1 MEIFSSSLGTHPL
14 SGSEKSSEKMKIV
27 VGSRKVVAV
36 FSGGVSVVCIEGDSI
51 GAGCVNG
58 RKGVWLDNEV
68 CVGPGNGVENNPVMV
83 VHPSEIINDEM
94 IKGIAPLDF
103 Q

>member
-1 MEIFSSSLGTHPL
+1 MEIFSSSLGTQPL
-14 SGSEKSSEKMKIV
+14 SGSEKSSEKIKTV

-36 FSGGVSVVCIEGDSI
+36 CCGGVSVVCIEGDPV

-58 RKGVWLDNEV
+58 RKGVWLDKEV

-83 VHPSEIINDEM
+83 LHPSEIINIEM
-94 IKGIAPLDF
+94 IKSITPLDF
-103 Q
+103 K